1 MGKLLMWDVIHQ
13 RSALIREPNEVRIL
27 RLVRDQGPIS
37 RIELARL
44 TGLNKSTVTDLV
56 VKLMQTGFLEETGI
70 KEAHEKVG
78 RKRVLLKFLPLAGI
92 VAGIDIGMLRATIAI
107 ADLNA
112 RILQQETFSYSLTAP
127 AEEVIAQ
134 AAVTI
139 RSLLTAAGFP
149 SSKLVGIGI
158 GVQGLIDYTT
168 NALLFCYNKPS
179 WHGKSLSAHLESQF
193 NVPVIVEN
201 DVKTMALGEYL
212 LGAAKGTKN
221 FVHLFVGDGI
231 GAGIIVNGH
240 LYRGFTSS
248 AGEVGYTPLDV
259 PSFYKEKF
267 PLTYRN
273 QSIFGEILTNANF
286 IESYLKHAPRSNDAE
301 LTVAAIVQSAKNGD
315 TVAMQVIEEFTSL
328 LSILCINIVNTLN
341 PEIIIVGGQII
352 QHYPHAADMLR
363 EKIHKDL
370 LAIPAEAVRVTTA
383 KHGENGILLGAAG
396 LILYEL
402 FEPLHTVS
410 LRAARRQHVAVA
422 GAVEQ

>member
-1 MGKLLMWDVIHQ
+1 MWDVIHQ
-13 RSALIREPNEVRIL
+13 RSSLIREPNEVRIL
-27 RLVRDQGPIS
+27 RLVRDRGPIS

-44 TGLNKSTVTDLV
+44 TNLNKSTVTDLV

-78 RKRVLLKFLPLAGI
+78 RKRVLLKFLPLAGL
-92 VAGIDIGMLRATIAI
+92 VAGIDIGMLHTTVAI
-107 ADLNA
+107 TDLNA
-112 RILQQETFSYSLTAP
+112 RILQQGAFSYSLSTS

-134 AAVTI
+134 AADTI
-139 RSLLTAAGFP
+139 HSLLAAAGFP
-149 SSKLVGIGI
+149 PTKLVGIGI
-158 GVQGLIDYTT
+158 GVQGLIDYST

-179 WHGKSLSAHLESQF
+179 WHGKSLSAHLEAEF

-201 DVKTMALGEYL
+201 DVKTMTLGEYL

-221 FVHLFVGDGI
+221 FVHVYVGDGI
-231 GAGIIVNGH
+231 GAGIIINGH

-248 AGEVGYTPLDV
+248 AGEIGYTGLDV

-267 PLTYRN
+267 PLTYRG

-286 IESYLKHAPRSNDAE
+286 IESYLKNAPLSTDVEPA
-301 LTVAAIVQSAKNGD
+301 VSAIAQKAKSGD
-315 TVAMQVIEEFTSL
+315 TAAMHVIEEFTSL

-341 PEIIIVGGQII
+341 PEIIIIGGQLM
-352 QHYPHAADMLR
+352 QYYPHAADMLR

-383 KHGENGILLGAAG
+383 MHGESGIVLGAAG

-410 LRAARRQHVAVA
+410 LRATRRLQLTKPGTIEA
-422 GAVEQ
+422 E

>member
-1 MGKLLMWDVIHQ
+1 MWDVIHQ

-27 RLVRDQGPIS
+27 RFVRDQGPIS
-37 RIELARL
+37 RIELAKL

-70 KEAHEKVG
+70 KQSHEKVG
-78 RKRVLLKFLPLAGI
+78 RKRVLLKFLPLAGL
-92 VAGIDIGMLRATIAI
+92 VAGIDIGMLRATVAI

-112 RILQQETFSYSLTAP
+112 HILQQATFSYELTTP
-127 AEEVIAQ
+127 AEEVVAR
-134 AAVTI
+134 AADTI

-149 SSKLVGIGI
+149 ASKLVGIGI
-158 GVQGLIDYTT
+158 GVQGLIDYST

-179 WHGKSLSAHLESQF
+179 WHGKSLSAHLESEF

-212 LGAAKGTKN
+212 LGAAKGAKN

-231 GAGIIVNGH
+231 GAGIIINGH

-248 AGEVGYTPLDV
+248 AGEIGYTPLDV

-267 PLTYRN
+267 PLTYRG
-273 QSIFGEILTNANF
+273 QSIFGEILTNANL
-286 IESYLKHAPRSNDAE
+286 IESYLKNSPVPNDMDR
-301 LTVAAIVQSAKNGD
+301 TVSAVAQKATEGD
-315 TVAMQVIEEFTSL
+315 RVAQQVIDEFTSL

-341 PEIIIVGGQII
+341 PEIIIVGGQLM
-352 QHYPHAADMLR
+352 QFYPHAADMLR

-370 LAIPAEAVRVTTA
+370 LSIPAEAVRVTTA
-383 KHGENGILLGAAG
+383 KHGESGIVLGAAG
-396 LILYEL
+396 LVLYEL
-402 FEPLHTVS
+402 FEPLHPVS
-410 LRAARRQHVAVA
+410 LRAPRRTHISKTSSMK
-422 GAVEQ
+422 VE

>member
-1 MGKLLMWDVIHQ
+1 MWDVIHQ
-13 RSALIREPNEVRIL
+13 RTSLIREPNEVRIL
-27 RLVRDQGPIS
+27 RLVRDSGPIS

-56 VKLMQTGFLEETGI
+56 VKLIQTGFLEETGI
-70 KEAHEKVG
+70 KQAHEKVG
-78 RKRVLLKFLPLAGI
+78 RKRVLLKFLPLAGL
-92 VAGIDIGMLRATIAI
+92 VAGIDIGMLHATVAI

-112 RILQQETFSYSLTAP
+112 RILQQGAFSYSLDTS

-134 AAVTI
+134 AAETI
-139 RSLLTAAGFP
+139 RSLLAAAGFP
-149 SSKLVGIGI
+149 ASKLVGIGI
-158 GVQGLIDYTT
+158 GVQGLVDYTT

-179 WHGKSLSAHLESQF
+179 WHGKSLSAQLETQF

-231 GAGIIVNGH
+231 GAGIIINGH

-248 AGEVGYTPLDV
+248 AGEIGYTALDV

-267 PLTYRN
+267 PLTYRG
-273 QSIFGEILTNANF
+273 QSIFGEILTNANLV
-286 IESYLKHAPRSNDAE
+286 ESYLKNSSSSNDLE
-301 LTVAAIVQSAKNGD
+301 PTVSAIAQKAKSGD
-315 TVAMQVIEEFTSL
+315 TIAMQVIDEFTSL

-341 PEIIIVGGQII
+341 PEIIIIGGQLM
-352 QHYPHAADMLR
+352 QYYPHAADILR

-383 KHGENGILLGAAG
+383 KHGESGIVLGAAG

-410 LRAARRQHVAVA
+410 LRVPHRLHGVKTSTVDM
-422 GAVEQ
+422 E